1 MTDKDVL
8 PKNELSK
15 KAAVIKRFKYIP
27 LVSEFKKQTGI
38 AKEHY
43 QRLGKICGFSKTVV
57 SKKHEN

>member
-8 PKNELSK
+8 PKKELSK

-27 LVSEFKKQTGI
+27 LVSE
-38 AKEHY
+38 
-43 QRLGKICGFSKTVV
+43 RLGKICGFSKTVV